1 MNWVTE
7 RTFQPVQTISWC
19 TDLAWT
25 GRYEVHPIAR
35 RAAMSS
41 ECDTLIESWREIL
54 NDLRRVL
61 SQLDNSTAPADV
73 GAYIDCGICRLEEAL
88 SELLNAAKTA

>member
-1 MNWVTE
+1 
-7 RTFQPVQTISWC
+7 
-19 TDLAWT
+19 
-25 GRYEVHPIAR
+25 
-35 RAAMSS
+35 MSS